1 MNKKQ
6 THRQKQEKTNN
17 LLGIG
22 FILLACLTMTISALL
37 IRTIGKDL
45 GSFEVVLI
53 RCSFTLFYV
62 LILNARLGP
71 ALFTSPRPLLLI
83 IRSVILC
90 IIVLGNFYAIV
101 HLPLVQ
107 VTALQFTKPLF
118 LVVLAALF
126 LSEKIRLPRT
136 LATLCGFIGIV
147 IILQPGA
154 EAHPV
159 QIIALTAAMSMALIA
174 VITKKMTKDHST
186 NTLVFYGNLFII
198 LVCIGPT
205 IAYWQTPSLVQ
216 LAMIAGLGLSAY
228 AGQVCMVQAYRYGEA
243 TVVTPF
249 EYVRIIFIAIA
260 GFLIFSEIPDNW
272 TILGAIIIC
281 ASTLFIALR
290 EARKKHRTKT
300 L

>member
-1 MNKKQ
+1 MSQ
-6 THRQKQEKTNN
+6 DQEQTNN

-37 IRTIGKDL
+37 IRSIGKDL

-62 LILNARLGP
+62 LILNARLGA

-83 IRSVILC
+83 IRSVILS

-154 EAHPV
+154 ETHPAQV
-159 QIIALTAAMSMALIA
+159 IALAAAISMALIA

-228 AGQVCMVQAYRYGEA
+228 LGQVCMVQAYRYGEA

-260 GFLIFSEIPDNW
+260 AFLIFSEIPDNW
-272 TILGAIIIC
+272 TVLGAVIIC

-290 EARKKHRTKT
+290 EARKKRQAKT